1 MADQEESVGKAVHT
15 AADWDE
21 SVKKAV
27 HTMTDGEERAGLKP
41 RGITFKSLT
50 SANKPHLLEVPWPPQ
65 NSAAF
70 GSISDSNQS
79 KY

>member
-1 MADQEESVGKAVHT
+1 MGKAAHNMADQEESVGKV
-15 AADWDE
+15 
-21 SVKKAV
+21 V
-27 HTMTDGEERAGLKP
+27 HTMTDGEERVGLKP